1 MSGSHQIKYIV
12 KDIAKLVLE
21 AQSIAEQHGLFP
33 NHRELLKCAHCG
45 LMEDVA
51 FDGKLMTYRD
61 GAEDADTGLRFPE
74 PNEDGVSCCPG
85 CGAVVRLEEGDDEL
99 SCP

>member
-1 MSGSHQIKYIV
+1 MKDIV
-12 KDIAKLVLE
+12 KDIANLIRQ
-21 AQSIAEQHGLFP
+21 AQRLAEQHGLFP

-61 GAEDADTGLRFPE
+61 GAEGLDVGLRFPE
-74 PNEDGVSCCPG
+74 PDEDGVSCCPG
-85 CGAVVRLEEGDDEL
+85 CGARIEKDL
-99 SCP
+99 SSTKSTERREK